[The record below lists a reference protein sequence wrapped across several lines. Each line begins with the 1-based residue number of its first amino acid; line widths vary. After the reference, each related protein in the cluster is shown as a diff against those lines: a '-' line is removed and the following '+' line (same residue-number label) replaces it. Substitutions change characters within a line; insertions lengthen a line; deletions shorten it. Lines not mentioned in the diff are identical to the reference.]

1 MTAVSPPLSS
11 TGSTPVS
18 GPITLTLPPIATMVR
33 VGRLTASS
41 IASLCDMTV
50 DDIDDIKI
58 AVSEMI
64 TVLIQSGSRTTVTL
78 RFETTA
84 TEFSVEASTLTTSND
99 LGRNDL
105 ALAIAVLDAVAD
117 EHHVASTDDRI
128 MIRIVKRLAPIPA
141 NAASLT
147 RS

>member
-1 MTAVSPPLSS
+1 MTTSESESPTHGTTASA
-11 TGSTPVS
+11 GPV
-18 GPITLTLPPIATMVR
+18 TLTVPPIASMVR

-41 IASLCDMTV
+41 IASLSDMTI

-64 TVLIQSGSRTTVTL
+64 TLLIQSGSRANVTM

-84 TEFSVEASTLTTSND
+84 DSFIIEATTPATSLD

-105 ALAIAVLDAVAD
+105 ALATAVLDAVSD
-117 EHHVASTDDRI
+117 SHEVAFVDDRI
-128 MIRIVKRLAPIPA
+128 LMRMVKAIA
-141 NAASLT
+141 
-147 RS
+147 

>member
-1 MTAVSPPLSS
+1 MTAVSAPLSS
-11 TGSTPVS
+11 AGSTATS
-18 GPITLTLPPIATMVR
+18 GPITLTLPPIATMAR

-41 IASLCDMTV
+41 IASLSDMTI

-64 TVLIQSGSRTTVTL
+64 TVLIQSGSRTTITL
-78 RFETTA
+78 RFETSA
-84 TEFSVEASTLTTSND
+84 TEFAVEASTPTPAND

-105 ALAIAVLDAVAD
+105 ALAIAVLDSVAD
-117 EHHVASTDDRI
+117 EHHVASTDDRM

-141 NAASLT
+141 ASPS

>member
-1 MTAVSPPLSS
+1 MTAVSPPLNSIG
-11 TGSTPVS
+11 TA
-18 GPITLTLPPIATMVR
+18 GPITLTLPPIPTMVR

-41 IASLCDMTV
+41 VASLSDMTI

-64 TVLIQSGSRTTVTL
+64 TVLIQSGSRTTITL
-78 RFETTA
+78 RFETSA
-84 TEFSVEASTLTTSND
+84 TEFAVEASTPSPAND

-141 NAASLT
+141 GSSST

>member
-1 MTAVSPPLSS
+1 MSAVSPTLPAA
-11 TGSTPVS
+11 GSTAAA
-18 GPITLTLPPIATMVR
+18 GPITLTLPPIPTMVR

-41 IASLCDMTV
+41 VASLADMSI

-64 TVLIQSGSRTTVTL
+64 TVLIQSGSRTNITL

-84 TEFSVEASTLTTSND
+84 TEFAVEATAPTPTND

-105 ALAIAVLDAVAD
+105 ALAIAVLEAVAD
-117 EHHVASTDDRI
+117 QHHVASTDDRI
-128 MIRIVKRLAPIPA
+128 MIRIVKRLSPIPTGSA
-141 NAASLT
+141 PST
-147 RS
+147 RA

>member
-1 MTAVSPPLSS
+1 MTTVSPPLAAGA
-11 TGSTPVS
+11 TAVS
-18 GPITLTLPPIATMVR
+18 GPITLTLPPIPTMVR

-41 IASLCDMTV
+41 IASLSDMSI
-50 DDIDDIKI
+50 DDIDDVKI

-64 TVLIQSGSRTTVTL
+64 TVLIQSGSRTTITL

-84 TEFSVEASTLTTSND
+84 NEFAVEASTLTPAND

-141 NAASLT
+141 SASSST

>member
-1 MTAVSPPLSS
+1 MTTVSPPMSPSS
-11 TGSTPVS
+11 TAVS
-18 GPITLTLPPIATMVR
+18 GPITLTLPPIPTMVR

-41 IASLCDMTV
+41 IASLSDMSI
-50 DDIDDIKI
+50 DDIDDVKI

-64 TVLIQSGSRTTVTL
+64 TVLIQSGSRTTITL

-84 TEFSVEASTLTTSND
+84 NEFAVEASTLTPAND

-141 NAASLT
+141 SASSST

>member
-1 MTAVSPPLSS
+1 MTTVSPPMSPSS
-11 TGSTPVS
+11 TAVS
-18 GPITLTLPPIATMVR
+18 GPITLTLPPIPTMVR

-41 IASLCDMTV
+41 IASLSDMSI
-50 DDIDDIKI
+50 DDIDDVKI

-64 TVLIQSGSRTTVTL
+64 TVLIQSGSRTTITL
-78 RFETTA
+78 RFETSA
-84 TEFSVEASTLTTSND
+84 NEFAVEASTPTPASD

>member
-1 MTAVSPPLSS
+1 MTIVSPPLHSS
-11 TGSTPVS
+11 GSAAVS

-41 IASLCDMTV
+41 IASLSDMTI

-64 TVLIQSGSRTTVTL
+64 TVLIQSGSRTNVTL

-84 TEFSVEASTLTTSND
+84 TEFAVEASTLTAAKD

-128 MIRIVKRLAPIPA
+128 MIRIVKRLAPLPA
-141 NAASLT
+141 SPSSPT

>member
-1 MTAVSPPLSS
+1 MTTVSPPMNP
-11 TGSTPVS
+11 GSTAVS
-18 GPITLTLPPIATMVR
+18 GPITLTLPPVPTMVR

-41 IASLCDMTV
+41 IASLSDMSI
-50 DDIDDIKI
+50 DDIDDVKI

-64 TVLIQSGSRTTVTL
+64 TVLIQSGSRTTITL

-84 TEFSVEASTLTTSND
+84 SEFAVEASTLTPAND

-141 NAASLT
+141 GASSST

>member
-1 MTAVSPPLSS
+1 MTAVSPPINS
-11 TGSTPVS
+11 TTAAA
-18 GPITLTLPPIATMVR
+18 GPITLTLPPIPTMVR

-41 IASLCDMTV
+41 IASLSDMSI

-64 TVLIQSGSRTTVTL
+64 TVLIQSGSRTNITL
-78 RFETTA
+78 RFETTSA
-84 TEFSVEASTLTTSND
+84 EFAVEASTPCPAND

-141 NAASLT
+141 DPSSTT

>member
-1 MTAVSPPLSS
+1 MTAVSPAMTS
-11 TGSTPVS
+11 TAAA
-18 GPITLTLPPIATMVR
+18 GPITLMLPPIPAMAR

-41 IASLCDMTV
+41 IASLSDMSV

-64 TVLIQSGSRTTVTL
+64 TVLIQSGSRTTITL

-84 TEFSVEASTLTTSND
+84 TEFAVEASTPTVSND

-128 MIRIVKRLAPIPA
+128 MIRIVKRLAPIPPDP
-141 NAASLT
+141 SSMT